1 MLRLNDAVI
10 GSMVRRSLRRQIY
23 VAPAQNGLKMNL
35 AAILGFCL
43 LSLAWVPPR
52 VQGFSA
58 QSAAQQTS
66 IATDTNAPAPQS
78 QSSDSPSQPQTPT
91 TQSPGAAEP
100 LPSSTGQATSPAN
113 KPKPSAKRH
122 HSKKGIDPDCS
133 NSSAAGLT
141 KEDSTKED
149 SAKESPTKTGSPS
162 SAPSNP
168 CPPPKKV
175 VHNGGSD
182 EPTIQLIGGTTAD
195 KASNERSTEQLTA
208 ATEENLKKISGRQLN
223 ASEQET
229 VSQIKQFMEQSK
241 KAVASGDPERGH
253 NLAMKARLLS
263 DELVKP

>member
-1 MLRLNDAVI
+1 MLRLTDAVI
-10 GSMVRRSLRRQIY
+10 GSIVRRSLRRKLQL
-23 VAPAQNGLKMNL
+23 APAQDGLKMNL

-100 LPSSTGQATSPAN
+100 LPSSTGQTTSPAN

-122 HSKKGIDPDCS
+122 HSQKGIYPDCS
-133 NSSAAGLT
+133 NSSAAGSM
-141 KEDSTKED
+141 KEDSTKER
-149 SAKESPTKTGSPS
+149 PTKTGSPS

-208 ATEENLKKISGRQLN
+208 ATEENLKKIAGRQLN